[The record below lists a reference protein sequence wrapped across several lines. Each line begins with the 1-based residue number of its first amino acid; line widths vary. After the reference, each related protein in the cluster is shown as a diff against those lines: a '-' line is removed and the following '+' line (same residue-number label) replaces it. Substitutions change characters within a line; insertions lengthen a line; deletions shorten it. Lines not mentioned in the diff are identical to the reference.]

1 MKLTIG
7 WDFPFKLQTVLNNN
21 LLLGA
26 ILKAA
31 IAGMVSKQKCAA
43 IMAFSALAMVYPGF
57 LIAL

>member
-7 WDFPFKLQTVLNNN
+7 WDFSFKLQTVLNNH

-31 IAGMVSKQKCAA
+31 IAGM
-43 IMAFSALAMVYPGF
+43 I
-57 LIAL
+57 